1 MTHHSAT
8 RRTAAITLAAT
19 TALAAALTA
28 ASAGPAPAAPAEVFR
43 GDLVDLSASTAD
55 PFGDASAHLV
65 MTPNA
70 QGTLFHL
77 RVKGIDPA
85 VAGEQYGAHLHVG
98 PCVEGNGAAAGPHY
112 NVSTAVPPVV
122 SDQTEVWLD
131 FTVGADGTGASDTTV
146 PFLPTPGARAVVI
159 HAEATAP
166 NGTAG
171 ARLVCLPVVW

>member
-1 MTHHSAT
+1 MLV
-8 RRTAAITLAAT
+8 RR
-19 TALAAALTA
+19 TALAAAATA
-28 ASAGPAPAAPAEVFR
+28 LLVAPAAATSAAPAQVFR
-43 GDLVDLSASTAD
+43 GDLVDLSAATAD

-70 QGTLFHL
+70 HGTTVHL
-77 RVKGIDPA
+77 RIKGIDTA
-85 VAGEQYGAHLHVG
+85 VAGEAYGAHLHVG

-112 NVSTAVPPVV
+112 NVSTASPPVV

-131 FTVGADGTGASDTTV
+131 FTVTADGTGAGDATV
-146 PFLPTPGARAVVI
+146 PFVPVPGERAVVV
-159 HAEATAP
+159 HAEETAP